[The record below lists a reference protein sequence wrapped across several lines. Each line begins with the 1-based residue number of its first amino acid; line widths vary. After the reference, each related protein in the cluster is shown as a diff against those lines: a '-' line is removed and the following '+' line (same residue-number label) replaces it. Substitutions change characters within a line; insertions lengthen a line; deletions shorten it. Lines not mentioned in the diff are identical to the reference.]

1 MYDWCFNNMGT
12 KSEKKPGDTVMS
24 FPCRGLEN
32 IADVGNSGMV
42 MSTWS
47 PGEWGLP
54 IQDGGFKPRPLNM
67 FEPLKQ
73 FLSLK
78 RQK

>member
-1 MYDWCFNNMGT
+1 MGT

-47 PGEWGLP
+47 PGE
-54 IQDGGFKPRPLNM
+54 
-67 FEPLKQ
+67 
-73 FLSLK
+73 
-78 RQK
+78 